1 MYPENVL
8 VCVRM
13 CVHREV
19 RVMGGLGL
27 ELWLVNLRLNS
38 HFALESLKLRGVG
51 DRGVDMRLF
60 GNCTSNL

>member
-8 VCVRM
+8 VCV
-13 CVHREV
+13 CVHRED
-19 RVMGGLGL
+19 MGGLGL
-27 ELWLVNLRLNS
+27 KLWLVNLRLNS

-60 GNCTSNL
+60 GNCTSSL